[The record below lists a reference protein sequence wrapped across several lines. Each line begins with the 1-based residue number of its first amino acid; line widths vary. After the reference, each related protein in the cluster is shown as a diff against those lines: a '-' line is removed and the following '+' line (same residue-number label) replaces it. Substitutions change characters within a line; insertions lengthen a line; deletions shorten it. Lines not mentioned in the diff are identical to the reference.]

1 MHSPFTTEHPSP
13 IGSRLARPVPLAALV
28 LVAFASV
35 ALACRYSVRDTGFV
49 ELGEAPWRLVLS
61 APATGPWH
69 DLYRPA
75 AAAALLDANIEFA
88 FEPSP
93 DAGEPVLALVAS
105 DGRRLELAR
114 AGTLPADRPGAID
127 LLERIALSPVRSEI
141 HQATL
146 DAFAVVLLIEGTD
159 TAANARA
166 RNAIDAAILGIARL
180 MPSMPKP
187 VDHPPRLLIL
197 HPGDLA
203 REAITVWGL
212 GLEPRVVQDPRVVLL
227 YGRGRRLGAPIDGPL
242 ITQTLLQE
250 RLAIIGQDCEC
261 ELDRSWMQGPLVPAR
276 WDAQRQ
282 AHAAR
287 VLGFD
292 PENPLVRTE
301 ISRIVLRGPTDPQ
314 RRRLPGTALNLGY
327 SEDLLEPEPW
337 DDDPGDDAP
346 IELALTP
353 PPQSPDDPG
362 SQPPVP
368 SPAAT
373 ATTPVP
379 TTAATTHPAPNS
391 APNSA
396 PKPAPRSDTDPLDT
410 LRRLAWVLLA
420 VGSVAVL
427 EFGRRRWLR
436 ARKEHG

>member
-1 MHSPFTTEHPSP
+1 MYSPFPIERPSP
-13 IGSRLARPVPLAALV
+13 IGSRLTRPVPLAALV

-93 DAGEPVLALVAS
+93 DPGEPALALVAS

-114 AGTLPADRPGAID
+114 ADTLPADRPGAID

-166 RNAIDAAILGIARL
+166 RNAIDAAIHGIARL

-187 VDHPPRLLIL
+187 VEHPPRLLIL
-197 HPGDLA
+197 HPDDLA
-203 REAITVWGL
+203 REVITVWGL
-212 GLEPRVVQDPRVVLL
+212 GLEPQVVQDPRVVLL

-327 SEDLLEPEPW
+327 SEDLLEAEPW
-337 DDDPGDDAP
+337 DDDPEDDAP
-346 IELALTP
+346 IEPALVP
-353 PPQSPDDPG
+353 APQRPDDPD
-362 SQPPVP
+362 SQPPVAN
-368 SPAAT
+368 PASTVAATTNATTNAT
-373 ATTPVP
+373 ATT
-379 TTAATTHPAPNS
+379 THSAPSPAPH
-391 APNSA
+391 
-396 PKPAPRSDTDPLDT
+396 SDTDPLDT
-410 LRRLAWVLLA
+410 LRRLAWGLLA

-436 ARKEHG
+436 ARKELG